1 MLAEVLKKL
10 SVYSFQQ
17 KIAASDRLLFS
28 GSCFSDEIG
37 ERCAAEGFDVLVNP
51 GGTMFDPLS
60 LERHF
65 LRLLQPQLFSEEE
78 LFFHD
83 GLYRNW
89 DHYSK
94 LGSYSTTQT
103 LSKLNE
109 RYALASHYLKY
120 CNRLFITFGSA
131 WYYQLKSNG
140 NAVCNCH
147 KMPASLF
154 EKKII
159 SAAEIVAQW
168 TALLRQLVQFNPQL
182 KIVFTVSPV
191 KHLRDGIIEN
201 SRSKAVLLDAVHQ
214 LVDKDICEYFPSY
227 ELVNDVLRDY
237 RFYKADAAHPTEQA
251 VDFVFDFFKEKVFG
265 NQR

>member
-1 MLAEVLKKL
+1 MLEEVLKKL
-10 SVYSFQQ
+10 SGFSFHQ
-17 KIAASDRLLFS
+17 KIAASDKLLFS

-37 ERCAAEGFDVLVNP
+37 KRCSAAGFDVLVNP

-60 LERHF
+60 LERHY
-65 LRLLQPQLFSEEE
+65 RRILQPQLFSEED

-94 LGSYSTTQT
+94 LGSFTATET
-103 LSKLNE
+103 LLKLNE
-109 RYALASHYLKY
+109 CYALASHYLKH
-120 CNRLFITFGSA
+120 CNRLFITFGTA

-159 SAAEIVAQW
+159 SAAEIVRQW
-168 TALLRQLVQFNPQL
+168 TDLLGSLVQFNPQL

-201 SRSKAVLLDAVHQ
+201 SRSKAVLLNAVHQ
-214 LVDKDICEYFPSY
+214 LLDKGLCEYFPAY

-237 RFYKADAAHPTEQA
+237 RFYKTDAAHPTEQA
-251 VDFVFDFFKEKVFG
+251 VDFVFDFFKEKVLG
-265 NQR
+265 NQ